1 MGKNYFTYDELE
13 ELKTNKYVKRI
24 SIKSI
29 KYTRE
34 FKELFWEQYKG
45 GIAPRDILSGLGINP
60 DILKPM
66 RIYSLTNGIKKQ
78 ASRIEGFN
86 DNRANNPGRLR
97 KKPKS
102 LEDRVSAQDLEIKK
116 LYQKIEFLKKNIF
129 LEEQSLR
136 LQQKPKKGKKYT
148 SKKN

>member
-34 FKELFWEQYKG
+34 FKELFWEQFKD

-97 KKPKS
+97 KNPKS
-102 LEDRVSAQDLEIKK
+102 LEDRVSAQDLEIRK

-136 LQQKPKKGKKYT
+136 LQHKPKKGEKYT